1 MRPYRVL
8 AGILVAIAA
17 STPAFAAEATQQ
29 AGALQGSFIWSPSA
43 PTGKQAYAVFRKT
56 LNLKE
61 LPKSAIL
68 RLFADSRYVL
78 WINGKCVNR
87 GPCRFDPIEPEYD
100 MLEVTRFL
108 QPGPN
113 ALAIVVHH
121 YHDGKPLGNSD
132 SFCGRIMRH
141 APGVTASLELSDVSG
156 QVRTVRTDS
165 TWSVSTRN
173 RFGASPAS
181 WSSIP
186 DNVDARRDA
195 GDWAVAA
202 FDDSAWEKAAP
213 VGGKQWGAL
222 RARSIPLLRET
233 DVQPLRV
240 VQRQTGLAV
249 PQNLAD
255 KPDLRTFLPI
265 ELTAGSQLVLDAG
278 RFVQA
283 YTVIDVDADEGSQLE
298 LQYAQTFFSS
308 GNKPAGQGV
317 PASRYTARKGR
328 QTFHSGDTFGGN
340 YVVVRCA
347 SGKIRLL
354 AFRLVSRL
362 YPFDVVGKFA
372 SNDPLLNDVWS
383 LGVRTIQTCSEDAY
397 VDCASRERVEWLA
410 DAVMVAYPIS
420 RLTMAG
426 PGIDGKPYW
435 SDPRL
440 FANLLR
446 HIGQSAQPDGRV
458 KAHHPS
464 NRWDIHGY
472 IEDYSC
478 LWIQGLHAWH
488 DNTGSLELVRE
499 MWPAVTAQLK
509 WFLDRRSERG
519 LVLAREFVYFGN
531 PLIYQTCEGAT
542 LNAFLAKSLADA
554 AELAQLL
561 GDADR
566 QRQYAAASRSIKDAI
581 NAQLWDQNAGAYHG
595 GIQGGKK
602 TPATVHAA
610 AMCLYFDIVPAERRK
625 QVERWFLSN
634 IEKED
639 CLPYQY
645 AFYFEVLARMDSDEA
660 DLRAIEL
667 IRKRWAPMARFE
679 TKTTFEDFG
688 PGENC
693 HEAGGA
699 PTIYLSRHVLGVQL
713 DGPVA
718 NRRLLIEPRLGNLQ
732 RAEGVVVTECGPVQ
746 VGWDRSANGGRLS
759 FAIEIPAG
767 VTARV
772 SVPRPARNIQL
783 MIDGQ
788 SVHGSRESSPRFLT
802 VELGA
807 GKHHGKL

>member
-8 AGILVAIAA
+8 AGIVVAIAA
-17 STPAFAAEATQQ
+17 SLPAFAAEEIQR

-43 PTGKQAYAVFRKT
+43 PTGRQAYAIFRKS

-61 LPKSAIL
+61 QPKSAIL

-78 WINGKCVNR
+78 WINGKYVNR

-100 MLEVTRFL
+100 TLDVTRFL

-113 ALAIVVHH
+113 VLAAVVHH
-121 YHDGKPLGNSD
+121 YHDGKPLDKGD
-132 SFCGRIMRH
+132 EFCGRIMRH
-141 APGVTASLELSDVSG
+141 APGVTASLELSDSSG
-156 QVRTVRTDS
+156 QARTVRTDS

-173 RFGASPAS
+173 RFGASPVS

-195 GDWAVAA
+195 GDWAVAE

-213 VGGKQWGAL
+213 VAGKQWGPL
-222 RARSIPLLRET
+222 RTRSIPLLRET

-240 VQRQTGLAV
+240 VRRQTGSAA

-255 KPDLRTFLPI
+255 KPDLRKFLPI
-265 ELTAGSQLVLDAG
+265 ELTPGSQVVLDAG

-283 YTVIDVDADEGSQLE
+283 YAVIDMDADEGSQLE

-328 QTFHSGDTFGGN
+328 QTFCSGDTFGCK
-340 YVVVRCA
+340 YVVIRCA

-354 AFRLVSRL
+354 AVRLVNRL
-362 YPFDVVGKFA
+362 YPFDVFGKFT
-372 SNDPLLNDVWS
+372 SNDPLLNDIWS
-383 LGVRTIQTCSEDAY
+383 LGARTIQTCSEDAY

-426 PGIDGKPYW
+426 PGIDGRPYW

-488 DNTGSLELVRE
+488 NNTGRLELVRE
-499 MWPAVTAQLK
+499 TWPAVTAQLK

-531 PLIYQTCEGAT
+531 PLIYKTCEGAT

-554 AELAQLL
+554 AELAQSL

-566 QRQYAAASRSIKDAI
+566 QREYAAASRSIKDAI
-581 NAQLWDQNAGAYHG
+581 NSHLWDQDTGAYHG
-595 GIQGGKK
+595 GVQDGKK
-602 TPATVHAA
+602 TPSTVHASA
-610 AMCLYFDIVPAERRK
+610 ICLYFDIVPAERRK
-625 QVERWFLSN
+625 QVEPWFLSN
-634 IEKED
+634 IEKEE

-645 AFYFEVLARMDSDEA
+645 AFYFEVLARMDSYEA

-667 IRKRWAPMARFE
+667 IRKRWATMARFE
-679 TKTTFEDFG
+679 TKTTFEGFG

-699 PTIYLSRHVLGVQL
+699 PTIYLSRHVLGVQV

-718 NRRLLIEPRLGNLQ
+718 NRRLVIEPHLGNLK
-732 RAEGVVVTECGPVQ
+732 RAEGVVVTEFGPVQ
-746 VGWDRSANGGRLS
+746 VGWDRSGNDGRLS
-759 FAIEIPAG
+759 FDVEIPVG

-772 SVPRPARNIQL
+772 SVPRPAKNAPL

-788 SVHGSRESSPRFLT
+788 SIQGSSKSSPRFLT

-807 GKHHGKL
+807 GKHYGML